1 MTKLISSAADK
12 KAIKDAMRE
21 ISSSMTRTEAERDL
35 IKEIIN
41 DISEKYEI
49 PKKTFRKLARV
60 YHKQNFTKEI
70 EEHEEFELLYENIT
84 AAAGTP
90 DNV

>member
-12 KAIKDAMRE
+12 KAIREAMRE
-21 ISSSMTRTEAERDL
+21 ISSSMTRAEAERDL
-35 IKEIIN
+35 IKEIIK

-60 YHKQNFTKEI
+60 YHNQNFTKEI

>member
-1 MTKLISSAADK
+1 MSKQISSAADK
-12 KAIKDAMRE
+12 KVIKDAMRE

-35 IKEIIN
+35 IKEIIKN
-41 DISEKYEI
+41 ISENYEI
-49 PKKTFRKLARV
+49 PKKTVRKLARV
-60 YHKQNFTKEI
+60 YHNQNFTKEI